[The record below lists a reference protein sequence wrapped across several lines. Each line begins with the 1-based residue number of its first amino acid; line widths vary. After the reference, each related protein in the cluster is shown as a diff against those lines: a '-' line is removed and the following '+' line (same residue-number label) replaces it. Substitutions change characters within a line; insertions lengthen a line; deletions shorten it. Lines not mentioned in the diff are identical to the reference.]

1 MGYWTL
7 LYVMEVV
14 THTLFLGVHVEAVI
28 LIGYH
33 LYRNVLNYFESIAL

>member
-14 THTLFLGVHVEAVI
+14 AHALFLGVHVEAVI
-28 LIGYH
+28 LVGYH
-33 LYRNVLNYFESIAL
+33 LDRNVLNYFEPIAL